1 MSVSDVNKTQALR
14 FIELWLTD
22 IQFSDYVPQIE
33 HLVASSQWDYLLDS
47 FYQVIPFG
55 TGGRR
60 GEVGI
65 GPNRINSW
73 TIRASAQGHSQ
84 YILKKFGDT
93 ARERG
98 VVLAFDVRQFFYN
111 VYLSEQISNPV
122 KNITSKDLAYVA
134 AQVYA
139 GNNIKVFLFDDVR
152 TTPELSFAIRRLGAV
167 GGDMFSASHN
177 PPDHNGKKVYDELG
191 GQLIPPQDEALVKE
205 VTEEVTNINNMEF
218 DDASKRGL
226 ITFIGEEID
235 SAFIDAASSLSLSKN
250 RSVRISFTPL
260 HGCGTTSVVKVLEKS
275 GFQVFVDPKTQ
286 NPSGLFENITFH
298 IPNPEVVQSFDTS
311 LKFAQEMSADIL
323 LSSDPDA
330 DRLGIMVKHKNSW
343 QFLTGNEIATIL
355 SQYVIEKRKSKIKG
369 TAVIIK
375 TAVTSGLIQKI
386 CDKNGVKIIG
396 DLLVGF
402 KYIAQKM
409 NEIESRGE
417 IDNFLFGCE
426 ESHGYIAGNYV
437 RDKDASVAALWLSEL
452 SAELK
457 EKKYTLI
464 DYIED
469 IYARYGYFENY
480 LTEIR
485 MLGAE
490 GKAKIEKIQ
499 KFLREKNPTSFG
511 KFVIQKRKDYQEDKP
526 IVSDS
531 DFYSKDMLEFHL
543 APSGH
548 ATSIKVTIR
557 PSGTEPKTKI
567 YFEIGSEP
575 CEREKLNEVKNSIH
589 TLLQSLEREVM
600 KECYKII
607 GVDFPDRGFLIFWQ
621 LPLEKKLQ
629 YFEIEPDI
637 VELKNE
643 KNKALRIEKLN
654 KLLSFLGADP
664 MAKVDKAFQAKYHT
678 SIASYLAL

>member
-1 MSVSDVNKTQALR
+1 MTWSQLIQTTKKGFDTLSVSDAHKTQALR

-22 IQFSDYVPQIE
+22 IQFSDYVLQIE
-33 HLVASSQWDYLLDS
+33 HLVASAHWDYLLDS

-65 GPNRINSW
+65 GPNRINPW
-73 TIRASAQGHSQ
+73 TMRASAQGHSQ

-98 VVLAFDVRQFFYN
+98 VVLAYDVRQFFN
-111 VYLSEQISNPV
+111 NIYLDEKILNPV
-122 KNITSKDLAYVA
+122 KNITSKDLAHVA
-134 AQVYA
+134 AEVYA

-152 TTPELSFAIRRLGAV
+152 TTPELSFAIRHIGAI

-177 PPDHNGKKVYDELG
+177 PPEHNGKKVYDEFG

-205 VTEEVTNINNMEF
+205 VTEGVSSIKRVKF
-218 DDASKRGL
+218 DDAVKEGA
-226 ITFIGEEID
+226 IVFIGKEID
-235 SAFIDAASSLSLSKN
+235 TAFIDAASSLSLSEK
-250 RSVRISFTPL
+250 RSVHIAYTPL
-260 HGCGTTSVVKVLEKS
+260 HGCGMTSVVKVLKKC
-275 GFQVFVDPKTQ
+275 GFQVSVDPKTQ

-298 IPNPEVVQSFDTS
+298 IPNPEVIQSFDTS
-311 LKFAQEMSADIL
+311 LKFAQEINADIL

-330 DRLGIMVKHKNSW
+330 DRLGIMVKHKDSW
-343 QFLTGNEIATIL
+343 HFLTGNEIAIIL

-375 TAVTSGLIQKI
+375 TAVTSELIQKI

-409 NEIESRGE
+409 NELESRGE

-464 DYIED
+464 DYLED

-480 LTEIR
+480 LKLI
-485 MLGAE
+485 
-490 GKAKIEKIQ
+490 
-499 KFLREKNPTSFG
+499 FLR
-511 KFVIQKRKDYQEDKP
+511 
-526 IVSDS
+526 
-531 DFYSKDMLEFHL
+531 HL
-543 APSGH
+543 
-548 ATSIKVTIR
+548 
-557 PSGTEPKTKI
+557 
-567 YFEIGSEP
+567 
-575 CEREKLNEVKNSIH
+575 
-589 TLLQSLEREVM
+589 
-600 KECYKII
+600 
-607 GVDFPDRGFLIFWQ
+607 
-621 LPLEKKLQ
+621 
-629 YFEIEPDI
+629 
-637 VELKNE
+637 
-643 KNKALRIEKLN
+643 
-654 KLLSFLGADP
+654 
-664 MAKVDKAFQAKYHT
+664 
-678 SIASYLAL
+678 